1 MSKVIKVTDSN
12 IEEFIKTPIVVL
24 QFSADWCGPCKML
37 GPIIDELSIDNKDSN
52 KINIGKVNVD
62 DNSDTAMKY
71 GIRGIPTLLFIK
83 DGNVVDTVTGLRSK
97 IEIQNKIDSL
107 LS

>member
-1 MSKVIKVTDSN
+1 MALEVTDTN
-12 IEEFIKTPIVVL
+12 IAEILSEKEVTVL
-24 QFSADWCGPCKML
+24 DFWAPWCGPCKML
-37 GPIIDELSIDNKDSN
+37 GPIIDELANDNKDSS

-62 DNSDTAMKY
+62 DNSDTALKY

-83 DGNVVDTVTGLRSK
+83 DGNVVDSITGLKSK
-97 IEIQNKIDSL
+97 IEIQSKIDSL

>member
-1 MSKVIKVTDSN
+1 MALEVTDTN
-12 IEEFIKTPIVVL
+12 IAEILSEKEVTVL
-24 QFSADWCGPCKML
+24 DFWAPWCGPCKML

>member
-1 MSKVIKVTDSN
+1 MALEVTDTN
-12 IEEFIKTPIVVL
+12 IAEILSEKEVTVL
-24 QFSADWCGPCKML
+24 DFWAPWCGPCKML
-37 GPIIDELSIDNKDSN
+37 GPIIDELANDNKDSN

-62 DNSDTAMKY
+62 DNSDTAVKY

-83 DGNVVDTVTGLRSK
+83 DGNVVDTVTGLKTK

>member
-1 MSKVIKVTDSN
+1 MALEVTDTN
-12 IEEFIKTPIVVL
+12 IAEILSEKEVTVL
-24 QFSADWCGPCKML
+24 DFWAPWCGPCKML
-37 GPIIDELSIDNKDSN
+37 GPIIDELANDNKDSS

-62 DNSDTAMKY
+62 DNGDTAVKY

-83 DGNVVDTVTGLRSK
+83 DGNVVDSITGLKSK
-97 IEIQNKIDSL
+97 IEIQSKIDSL

>member
-1 MSKVIKVTDSN
+1 MVLEVTDKN
-12 IEEFIKTPIVVL
+12 IAEILSEKEVTVL

-37 GPIIDELSIDNKDSN
+37 GPIIDELANDNKDSS

-62 DNSDTAMKY
+62 DNNDTAVKY
-71 GIRGIPTLLFIK
+71 GIRGIPTVLFIK
-83 DGNVVDTVTGLRSK
+83 DGNVVDRMTGLKSK
-97 IEIQNKIDSL
+97 IEIQEKIDSL

>member
-1 MSKVIKVTDSN
+1 MALEVTDTN
-12 IEEFIKTPIVVL
+12 IAEILSEKEVTVL
-24 QFSADWCGPCKML
+24 DFWAPWCGPCKML
-37 GPIIDELSIDNKDSN
+37 GPIIDELANDNKDSS

-62 DNSDTAMKY
+62 DNSDTAVKY

-83 DGNVVDTVTGLRSK
+83 DGNVVDSITGLKTK
-97 IEIQNKIDSL
+97 IEIQSKIDSL

>member
-1 MSKVIKVTDSN
+1 MALEVTDTN
-12 IEEFIKTPIVVL
+12 IAEILSEKEVTVL
-24 QFSADWCGPCKML
+24 DFWAPWCGPCKML

-62 DNSDTAMKY
+62 ENGETAMKY

-83 DGNVVDTVTGLRSK
+83 KGSVVDTVTGLMK
-97 IEIQNKIDSL
+97 KKEIQEKIDSL